1 MATSVKPRIEQ
12 LDHMMALCIVDSDST
27 ENEGSPPITV
37 NESSAQSTR
46 STSPSWVGRLALAS
60 TDRSGHSGLARLRK
74 KSSLNAVLSRP
85 QATPPSPEVTEL
97 QHWSGT
103 CGPRSGGARSRD
115 LGAVFVGARLDSPLT
130 LLAHAA
136 KPSAAIA
143 MSVVLSDATKTQL
156 PKTPPRREEPE
167 TRKDDA
173 AVDLELEQAKEAAQ
187 QAMAELEHALS
198 LDECAYQRA
207 HWATLYVGS
216 AAHRVTQ
223 HSPTWPSTWPGLANL
238 RSHPGLDVGC
248 HFKLHLNT
256 HT

>member
-1 MATSVKPRIEQ
+1 MATLVKPRIEQ
-12 LDHMMALCIVDSDST
+12 LDHMMELRIVDSDST

-85 QATPPSPEVTEL
+85 QVTPPSPEVTEL

-130 LLAHAA
+130 PLAHAA

-156 PKTPPRREEPE
+156 PTTPPRREEPE

-187 QAMAELEHALS
+187 QAMAEMICRNRS
-198 LDECAYQRA
+198 QRC
-207 HWATLYVGS
+207 VI
-216 AAHRVTQ
+216 
-223 HSPTWPSTWPGLANL
+223 
-238 RSHPGLDVGC
+238 C
-248 HFKLHLNT
+248 
-256 HT
+256 

>member
-85 QATPPSPEVTEL
+85 QVTPPSPEVTEL

-115 LGAVFVGARLDSPLT
+115 LGAAVCWCSFRLTPYTARSRGQAECRNRDVCGLVGCDQDAAPEDSAAPRGARDQ
-130 LLAHAA
+130 
-136 KPSAAIA
+136 KG
-143 MSVVLSDATKTQL
+143 
-156 PKTPPRREEPE
+156 RRCCRP
-167 TRKDDA
+167 
-173 AVDLELEQAKEAAQ
+173 
-187 QAMAELEHALS
+187 
-198 LDECAYQRA
+198 
-207 HWATLYVGS
+207 
-216 AAHRVTQ
+216 
-223 HSPTWPSTWPGLANL
+223 
-238 RSHPGLDVGC
+238 
-248 HFKLHLNT
+248 
-256 HT
+256 